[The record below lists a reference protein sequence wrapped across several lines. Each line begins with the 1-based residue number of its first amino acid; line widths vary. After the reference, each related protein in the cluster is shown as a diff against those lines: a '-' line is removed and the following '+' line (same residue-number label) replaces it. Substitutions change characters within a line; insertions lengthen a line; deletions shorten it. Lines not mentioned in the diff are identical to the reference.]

1 MQERSIQT
9 IEEAIA
15 LVNQSSLTHI
25 KLGLSDI
32 DGVIRGKYMRK
43 DKFVHALKH
52 GFAFCDV
59 VMGWDS
65 NDQLYDN
72 TGFTGWHTAYPDA
85 AVRIDPSSCRRLPL
99 ERNAPGEEML
109 FFLAELDGS
118 AAGVCPR
125 RLLHRVI
132 EQAGDMGF
140 DAYAALEY
148 EFFMFD
154 ETPASVREKQY
165 RNLKS
170 WTPGNF
176 GYSILRSTVQSDF
189 YQDLL
194 DLSERMDIPIESL
207 HTETGPGVLEA
218 AIAVDRI
225 DRAGD
230 KALLF
235 KTFTKALAEQQGLMA
250 TFMAKWSHHHSGQSG
265 HIHLS
270 LTDRQSGR
278 NAFHDPKAE
287 HTMSACQRHFAA
299 GQQRYMP
306 ELMAMY
312 APTINS
318 YTRLVPGFWAPI
330 EASLGVENRTTALR
344 VIAGGPKSQRI
355 EVRIGSADA
364 NPYIAL
370 AAALGSGLLGIQ
382 QKLEPEFTAGNAY
395 SQKFE
400 ACRAFP
406 HTLWDAAQRLRRSED
421 ARALF
426 GDVFVDHMAATREWE
441 ERKFREYVTD
451 WELQRY
457 FEII

>member
-9 IEEAIA
+9 IDEAIA
-15 LVNQSSLTHI
+15 LVEQSSLTHI

-43 DKFVHALKH
+43 DKFISSLKH

-65 NDQLYDN
+65 NDELYDN
-72 TGFTGWHTAYPDA
+72 TAFTGWHTAYPDA
-85 AVRIDPSSCRRLPL
+85 PARIDPRSCRRLPL
-99 ERNAPGEEML
+99 ERNAQGEDML
-109 FFLAELDGS
+109 FFIAELDGP

-132 EQAGDMGF
+132 DRAAAMGF

-154 ETPASVREKQY
+154 ETPDSVREKQY
-165 RNLKS
+165 RNLRN

-176 GYSILRSTVQSDF
+176 GYSVLRSTVHADF
-189 YQDLL
+189 YEELMDLC
-194 DLSERMDIPIESL
+194 ERMDIPIESL

-225 DRAGD
+225 GQAAD
-230 KALLF
+230 KGFLF

-250 TFMAKWSHHHSGQSG
+250 TFMAKWSHHCSGQSG

-270 LTDRQSGR
+270 LADRKTGR
-278 NAFHDPKAE
+278 NVFHDPAAE
-287 HTMSACQRHFAA
+287 HTMSRTQRHFAA
-299 GQQRYMP
+299 GLQHYMP
-306 ELMAMY
+306 EFMAMY
-312 APTINS
+312 AQTINS
-318 YTRLVPGFWAPI
+318 YTRLVPGYWAPL
-330 EASLGVENRTTALR
+330 EASLGIENRTTALR
-344 VIAGGPKSQRI
+344 VIPGSPKAQRI

-370 AAALGSGLLGIQ
+370 AAALGSGLLGIEQ
-382 QKLEPEFTAGNAY
+382 ELEPAFTSGNAY
-395 SQKFE
+395 AQQFPDDIK
-400 ACRAFP
+400 FP
-406 HTLWDAAQRLRRSED
+406 HTLWDAAQRLRRSQA
-421 ARALF
+421 ARELF
-426 GDVFVDHMAATREWE
+426 GDVFVEHLASTREWE